1 MHICRVVKI
10 IDWYIIRK
18 FLGTF
23 VYAIAIFIAIAV
35 VFDLTEKIDGMLQR
49 SAPVEA
55 IIFDYYLN
63 FIPYFAN
70 LFSPLFVFIAV
81 IFFTSKMAAK
91 SEIVAILSSGTTFM
105 RLLRPYMVAA
115 ALIALGNWYLSGW
128 VLPPANKKRI
138 DFENEYIRDKF
149 YFSKRNIH
157 FQIKPGRQAYL
168 ETYSSPDSSGFR
180 FTLEH
185 FENGQLLT
193 KLMCDRIQWIPH
205 EQRWR
210 LEGCTRRTN
219 VSQFEEKLEH
229 FTVLDSALGF
239 TPNDFARPLLEDA
252 ALLNNAELA
261 ALIER
266 EKLKGNARIEPYLI
280 EKYNRISIPFSAFI
294 LTLIGATLSSRKV
307 RGGIGIQLGIGV
319 GLCFV
324 YIMMMRFALTFATKG
339 NLPPIIASWTPN
351 ILFGTL
357 SIYFYRV
364 APK

>member
-1 MHICRVVKI
+1 MKLL
-10 IDWYIIRK
+10 DWYIIRK

-49 SAPVEA
+49 HAPANEIV
-55 IIFDYYLN
+55 FDYYLN
-63 FIPYFAN
+63 FVPYFAN

-91 SEIVAILSSGTTFM
+91 SEIVAILSSGTTYWRF
-105 RLLRPYMVAA
+105 LRPYLFAA
-115 ALIALGNWYLSGW
+115 ALIAVGNWYLSGW

-138 DFENEYIRDKF
+138 DFENKYIRDKF

-157 FQIKPGRQAYL
+157 FQLKPGTQAYL

-180 FTLEH
+180 FTLEK
-185 FENGQLLT
+185 FINGKLHS
-193 KLMCDRIQWIPH
+193 KLMCDRIQWQPAL
-205 EQRWR
+205 QKWR
-210 LEGCTRRTN
+210 LEGCSERII
-219 VSQFEEKLEH
+219 LGD
-229 FTVLDSALGF
+229 LDEIVRSIPYMDTAMGF
-239 TPNDFARPLLEDA
+239 TPTDFGRPLVEDA
-252 ALLNNAELA
+252 ALLNNRELNE
-261 ALIER
+261 LIARER
-266 EKLKGNARIEPYLI
+266 TKGNARIEPYLI
-280 EKYNRISIPFSAFI
+280 EKYNRVSIPFSAFI
-294 LTLIGATLSSRKV
+294 LTLIGASLSSRKV
-307 RGGIGIQLGIGV
+307 RGGIGLQLGIGV

-339 NLPPIIASWTPN
+339 NLPPILASWTPN

>member
-1 MHICRVVKI
+1 VKI
-10 IDWYIIRK
+10 LDWYIIRK

-23 VYAIAIFIAIAV
+23 LYAIAIFIAIAV

-49 SAPVEA
+49 NAPLKEIV
-55 IIFDYYLN
+55 FDYYLN

-105 RLLRPYMVAA
+105 RLLRPYLVAA
-115 ALIALGNWYLSGW
+115 ALIAVGNWYLSGY

-138 DFENEYIRDKF
+138 DFENKYIRDKF

-157 FQIKPGRQAYL
+157 FQILPGKQAYL

-185 FENGQLLT
+185 FEEGKLVS
-193 KLMCDRIQWIPH
+193 KLMCDRIQWNSATK
-205 EQRWR
+205 QWR
-210 LEGCTRRTN
+210 MEGCSRRTN
-219 VSQFEEKLEH
+219 ISELQESLE
-229 FTVLDSALGF
+229 FFAVLDSALGF
-239 TPNDFARPLLEDA
+239 SPNDFARPLLEDA
-252 ALLNNAELA
+252 ALLNNAELD
-261 ALIER
+261 ALIDRER
-266 EKLKGNARIEPYLI
+266 LKGNARIEPYLV
-280 EKYNRISIPFSAFI
+280 EKYNRVSIPFSAFI
-294 LTLIGATLSSRKV
+294 LTLIGASLSSRKV

-339 NLPPIIASWTPN
+339 SLPPIIASWTPN
-351 ILFGTL
+351 LLFGTL